1 MRNFIAFITAL
12 IFGGLLGA
20 PDSVWAQGFTESDA
34 VFFGEVRMASGG
46 QTHLLQSGQ
55 LKITFVNQSN
65 AANRVTLETTLRPT
79 GNGDH
84 KPYSYALNVPLAY
97 LPEASRMNEFLSVNS
112 LATRFK
118 VEQIT
123 INGVSA
129 TLPDGSSDFY
139 VLNFASKAGQYRLDL
154 LVVGESNSTA
164 NDGIPD
170 WWKRLYGLD
179 VNANVANA
187 DPDGDGWSNL
197 QEYQRGGNPLVS
209 NQEPILATLEV
220 MVPEMGEA
228 GLLVQI
234 LDSDT
239 PDSAIMVE
247 LTGLQSNG
255 MKLNWDGTEV
265 TAGSSQVVA
274 FTDLKAGRAT
284 ISHHMREVRQL
295 NVPIRWSDGG
305 DWNAGELVVQVMR
318 PTEETGGEASLWLDG
333 MDLGVDSS
341 PVSHWPDR
349 SGSNRA
355 ATQPLADY
363 QPVVRQKA
371 VDFSTNSAA
380 HLFMQDSS
388 LPAGDHTVLISYQA
402 ASSSDLPQTLIST
415 NRGFLQVA
423 ATTQPLSYPG
433 APVYQMDQAAVRGF
447 ERIEGTTTSIFRR
460 QGAILHNIYELA
472 FDGEGAGSGAIAP
485 VLPTLGAR
493 RSAMPGTGAVVDET
507 LFGGIQEL
515 LIYPT
520 ALPEQKLRGVNDY
533 LQSKWRDVVIWNFS
547 TELKRVVL
555 NAGGSSGRRIIRG
568 GFGDDLLAGGAG
580 DDLLSGG
587 GGDDY
592 LIGGGGADTFVFGA
606 VDLGR
611 DTIADFDPV
620 DDVIDVSALFWG
632 AQGDARDHLSVRLE
646 TASATPVPTL
656 DSILMVKRMDQ
667 TVLEI
672 RLQNRVVTE
681 ADLLRWVAEGQVRMG
696 KLTIPTSVQLARI
709 GNGQV
714 IQKALDQ
721 SFKVQITRTGAGVP
735 AELEV
740 PVGFFAGDAAPKFI
754 VDGAV
759 STEGQRSVVSFA
771 RGETSKTLTV
781 RPIPDLDAG
790 GLSTVQVAV
799 LPSFKYAIEG
809 GAVEQRISGSP
820 SVWVEVTEPNASV
833 TPAQAALVKVR
844 RNGDVS
850 KSLVVYLKPLGGNA
864 VNGRTVSAIPSMVTF
879 GKGKD
884 EVELRITPRA
894 AGLSDGPKIAVI
906 RLASRDTYLLGS
918 PHEGTIYI
926 GMTLKEAQDSGFDRW
941 LANATGIPDFRRVGM
956 RSAAGTD
963 QIKVS
968 REQILAYALGLESEE
983 AYRKH
988 EMQFRVVNSRPE
1000 FANLGTFKGADLR
1013 WRVQASTDRNRW
1025 VEVGSAF
1032 KRVEGTEGVRLVGP
1046 RRTSSQNKVFYR
1058 ISMSLASG
1066 QTMGAGVSALAGD
1079 SRYGIVGSANWSVD
1093 GETGDLISS
1102 GGASGKF
1109 HRLFVEVEGPAELHF
1124 AMGVAGAG
1132 RNDLLS
1138 FYTNGVLHTQTRG
1151 AMTNVIQT
1159 FSSPGKNL
1167 LMWEFKRGSG
1177 NVVIQ
1182 NLKN

>member
-1 MRNFIAFITAL
+1 MRNLIALVTTL
-12 IFGGLLGA
+12 LLGGLLVTPEA
-20 PDSVWAQGFTESDA
+20 VRAQGFTESDA
-34 VFFGEVRMASGG
+34 VFYGEVRMASGG

-79 GNGDH
+79 GNGDY

-97 LPEASRMNEFLSVNS
+97 LPEASRMNEFLAVNS

-123 INGVSA
+123 INGVPA

-154 LVVGESNSTA
+154 LVAGESNSTA

-197 QEYQRGGNPLVS
+197 QEYQRGGNPMDS

-220 MVPEMGEA
+220 IVPEMGEA
-228 GLLVQI
+228 GLYVQV
-234 LDSDT
+234 LDSDS
-239 PDSAIMVE
+239 PDSDIVVE
-247 LTGLQSNG
+247 LAGLDSNG
-255 MKLNWDGTEV
+255 LKLNWDGAEV
-265 TAGSSQVVA
+265 PAGSSQVVA

-284 ISHHMREVRQL
+284 VSHHAREVRQL

-305 DWNAGELVVQVMR
+305 DWNAGELVVQVTR

-333 MDLGVDSS
+333 MDLGADSTL
-341 PVSHWPDR
+341 VNHWPDR

-355 ATQPLADY
+355 ATQPLPDY
-363 QPVVRQKA
+363 QPVVKQRA
-371 VDFSTNSAA
+371 VDFSTNPAA
-380 HLFMQDSS
+380 HLFMRDSS
-388 LPAGDHTVLISYQA
+388 LPMGDHTVLISYQA
-402 ASSSDLPQTLIST
+402 AESSDLPQTLIST

-447 ERIEGTTTSIFRR
+447 ERTKGTTTSIFRR
-460 QGAILHNIYELA
+460 QGSVLHNIYELA
-472 FDGEGAGSGAIAP
+472 FDGEGAGSDAIDP

-493 RSAMPGTGAVVDET
+493 RSAMPGTGAAVDET

-533 LQSKWRDVVIWNFS
+533 LQSKWRDAVIWNFS

-568 GFGDDLLAGGAG
+568 GFGDDLLTGGAG
-580 DDLLSGG
+580 DDILSGG
-587 GGDDY
+587 GGDDH
-592 LIGGGGADTFVFGA
+592 LIGGGGVDSFVFGA

-611 DTIADFDPV
+611 DTIADFDPAE
-620 DDVIDVSALFWG
+620 DVIDVSALFWG

-646 TASATPVPTL
+646 TSSATSVPTL
-656 DSILMVKRMDQ
+656 DSILMVKRVDQ

-681 ADLLRWVAEGQVRMG
+681 TDLLRWVAEGQVRMG

-759 STEGQRSVVSFA
+759 SSEGQRSVVSFA

-781 RPIPDLDAG
+781 RPVPDLDAG
-790 GLSTVQVAV
+790 GLSTVHVAV
-799 LPSFKYAIEG
+799 LPSYKYAVEG
-809 GAVEQRISGSP
+809 GAVEQKISDSP
-820 SVWVEVTEPNASV
+820 SVWVEVTEPNAAVS
-833 TPAQAALVKVR
+833 PAQAARVKIR
-844 RNGDVS
+844 RNGGLS
-850 KSLVVYLKPLGGNA
+850 KSLVVYLKPLGGTA
-864 VNGRTVSAIPSMVTF
+864 VSGKTVSAIPSMVTF
-879 GKGKD
+879 GKGIE
-884 EVELRITPRA
+884 EVELRITPRV
-894 AGLSDGPKIAVI
+894 AGLSDGPKVAVI

-926 GMTLKEAQDSGFDRW
+926 GNTLKEAQDAGFDRW
-941 LANATGIPDFRRVGM
+941 LANATGTADFRRIGM
-956 RSAAGTD
+956 RSATETD
-963 QIKVS
+963 YSRTS
-968 REQILAYALGLESEE
+968 REQILAYALGLDSAE

-988 EMQFRVVNSRPE
+988 DMQFRVVNSRPE

-1013 WRVQASTDRNRW
+1013 WRVQASTDRERW
-1025 VEVGSAF
+1025 VDVGSAF
-1032 KRVEGTEGVRLVGP
+1032 KRIEGTDGVRLVGP
-1046 RRTSSQNKVFYR
+1046 RRTASQKKVFYR

-1066 QTMGAGVSALAGD
+1066 QTVEAGVSALAGD

-1093 GETGDLISS
+1093 GETGALISS
-1102 GGASGKF
+1102 GGAAGKL
-1109 HRLFVEVEGPAELHF
+1109 HRLFVEVEGPAQLHF
-1124 AMGVAGAG
+1124 AMGVTGAG
-1132 RNDLLS
+1132 KNDLLS
-1138 FYTNGVLHTQTRG
+1138 FYTNGVLQTQSRG
-1151 AMTNVIQT
+1151 AMIPVTQT
-1159 FSSPGKNL
+1159 FTNPGKYL
-1167 LMWEFKRGSG
+1167 LMWEFKRGIG